1 MKTEREASMMQLQT
15 KKDLGYQK
23 PGEARKD
30 LPPKTSEWEQ
40 SIDNTL
46 ILDF

>member
-1 MKTEREASMMQLQT
+1 MEIETEARVMQLQT
-15 KKDLGYQK
+15 NTDLGYQR

-30 LPPKTSEWEQ
+30 LPPKTSEREP
-40 SIDNTL
+40 SIDSTL